1 MLGKQWLN
9 RYVSTDMRGTAT
21 ERSQNRQRKLN
32 GIVSWYFEYVMESL
46 PLMLQAALLLLG
58 CALCLYLWDI
68 DTTIASVVLG
78 VTSFGVAFYLFIVAA
93 GTTSEICP
101 YQTPGSRILRSAPPV
116 LASAFRRAIGRSETV
131 RTVQEKK
138 WWWESWWSV
147 ENIKAFLMRVPRELP
162 SALGLDAFRLG
173 RTVIYPLVV
182 FVNRIYTRLLG
193 SPSTPPHGSHQRTTT
208 LDLQCI
214 SWILR
219 VSLDKVVH
227 LSTLESLAAI
237 ASLADFDPTLVVDC
251 FNTFAGC
258 AKVANNT
265 VVITRGLERL
275 AAASALCLLRTFSRL
290 SVVDPTS
297 DVLGDI
303 RRRYSRNFPPTTNFD
318 GLPFFY
324 IFSVVHDVFY
334 PGWND
339 RWFDWG
345 DRRPSSHEHIIFAH
359 ALSDL
364 SLSEYRRGDRSGK
377 KVPRWILRFAL
388 HSLSLDPPPPASVV
402 ADCLSIIATDLG
414 CNVSSTTTVISNE
427 RYVRAQQIFGLS
439 DPEPAH

>member
-1 MLGKQWLN
+1 
-9 RYVSTDMRGTAT
+9 
-21 ERSQNRQRKLN
+21 
-32 GIVSWYFEYVMESL
+32 
-46 PLMLQAALLLLG
+46 
-58 CALCLYLWDI
+58 
-68 DTTIASVVLG
+68 
-78 VTSFGVAFYLFIVAA
+78 
-93 GTTSEICP
+93 
-101 YQTPGSRILRSAPPV
+101 
-116 LASAFRRAIGRSETV
+116 
-131 RTVQEKK
+131 
-138 WWWESWWSV
+138 
-147 ENIKAFLMRVPRELP
+147 MRVPRELP

-173 RTVIYPLVV
+173 RAVIYPLVA
-182 FVNRIYTRLLG
+182 FVNRIYTRLLR
-193 SPSTPPHGSHQRTTT
+193 SPSTSTHGSDQRTTT

-219 VSLDKVVH
+219 ASLDKVVH

-237 ASLADFDPTLVVDC
+237 VSLADFDPTLVVDC

-258 AKVANNT
+258 AKVVNNT

-414 CNVSSTTTVISNE
+414 CNVSSTTTIISNE

-439 DPEPAH
+439 DPEPAHEQMKLQP